1 MTPRS
6 VAYVVNMFPK
16 VSETFIASEIAGLV
30 QRGLTV
36 RLLSLKAPSETLRHP
51 IVEAL
56 GLERL
61 AWYDLA
67 AFRQALLADPPDLV
81 HAHFATEPT
90 RVGQALADELG
101 RPFAFT
107 AHAYDFYRKPAA
119 DLPARLQKADAV
131 VTVSEANADFLV
143 AQFGATRTRLHV
155 LPCGVDLGAFQPRP
169 HRREPGLVVC
179 VARLRPHKNVPLL
192 LAACARLRDRGLAFR
207 VVVIGEGPSRHE
219 LEVERDRL
227 GLTAAVTFVG
237 ALGQDA
243 VCDWWQRASVAVL
256 PSRSEG
262 MPVSL
267 MEAAA
272 CGVPAVATAVGG
284 VAELIEDGET
294 GVVTPS
300 DDVTALAEGLARIL
314 TSEPTRL
321 RMSAAARLRAEAR
334 FGLTRQVDALL
345 GIWGAMR
352 PGVAA

>member
-1 MTPRS
+1 MSPRS

-30 QRGLTV
+30 QRGISV
-36 RLLSLKAPSETLRHP
+36 RLLSLKSPSETLRHP
-51 IVEAL
+51 IVAAF

-61 AWYDLA
+61 AWYDEA

-90 RVGQALADELG
+90 RVGQGLADEIG
-101 RPFAFT
+101 CPFAFT

-131 VTVSEANADFLV
+131 VTVSDANADYLV
-143 AQFGATRTRLHV
+143 THFGASRSRLHV
-155 LPCGVDLGAFQPRP
+155 LPCGVDLGAFRPRP
-169 HRREPGLVVC
+169 ERREPGLVVS

-192 LAACARLRDRGLAFR
+192 LCACRRLRERGLACR
-207 VVVIGEGPSRHE
+207 VVVIGEGPSRAE
-219 LEVERDRL
+219 IEAERDRL
-227 GLTAAVTFVG
+227 GLRDVVSFVG

-284 VAELIEDGET
+284 VAELVVDDVT

-300 DDVTALAEGLARIL
+300 DDVAALADGLERLL
-314 TSEPTRL
+314 TSEPTRA
-321 RMSAAARLRAEAR
+321 RMGVAARLRAEER

-345 GIWGAMR
+345 AIWSAMR

>member
-16 VSETFIASEIAGLV
+16 VSETFIASEVAGLV
-30 QRGLTV
+30 QRGVAV
-36 RLLSLKAPSETLRHP
+36 RILSLKPPSETLRHP
-51 IVEAL
+51 VVGDF
-56 GLERL
+56 GLEGL
-61 AWYDLA
+61 AWYDQGE
-67 AFRQALLADPPDLV
+67 FRQALLAEPPDLV

-90 RVGQALADELG
+90 RVGQGLADELG
-101 RPFAFT
+101 CPFAFT

-119 DLPARLQKADAV
+119 DLPARLQRADAI
-131 VTVSEANADFLV
+131 VTVSDANADYLV
-143 AQFGATRTRLHV
+143 SHFQAPRARLHV
-155 LPCGVDLGAFQPRP
+155 LPCGVDLGAFRPRP
-169 HRREPGLVVC
+169 ERREPGLVVC
-179 VARLRPHKNVPLL
+179 VARLRPHKNLPLL
-192 LAACARLRDRGLAFR
+192 LAACAQLRDGGLPVR
-207 VVVIGEGPSRHE
+207 VVVIGEGPSLHE
-219 LEVERDRL
+219 LEAERDRL
-227 GLTAAVTFVG
+227 GLGEILTFVG
-237 ALGQDA
+237 ALAQDA

-284 VAELIEDGET
+284 VAELIEHDVT

-300 DDVTALAEGLARIL
+300 DDVDALAHGLARIL
-314 TSEPTRL
+314 TSEPLRV

-345 GIWGAMR
+345 GIWASMR
-352 PGVAA
+352 SGVAA

>member
-1 MTPRS
+1 MTPKS

-30 QRGLTV
+30 QRGVTV
-36 RLLSLKAPSETLRHP
+36 RLLSLKPPSETLRHP
-51 IVEAL
+51 IVEAF

-67 AFRQALLADPPDLV
+67 AFRQALQADPPDLV

-131 VTVSEANADFLV
+131 VTVSEANADYLV
-143 AQFGATRTRLHV
+143 SRFGATRTRLHV
-155 LPCGVDLGAFQPRP
+155 LPCGVDLGAFRPRP
-169 HRREPGLVVC
+169 DRRQPGLIVC
-179 VARLRPHKNVPLL
+179 VARLRPHKNLPLL
-192 LAACARLRDRGLAFR
+192 LAACRQLRERGLAFR
-207 VVVIGEGPSRHE
+207 VVVIGDGPSRAE
-219 LEVERDRL
+219 LEAERDRL
-227 GLTAAVTFVG
+227 GLGDAVTFVG
-237 ALGQDA
+237 ALGQHD

-284 VAELIEDGET
+284 VAELVEDEVT
-294 GVVTPS
+294 GLVTPS
-300 DDVTALAEGLARIL
+300 DDADALAEGVARL
-314 TSEPTRL
+314 LSSEPLRA
-321 RMSAAARLRAEAR
+321 RMSAATRLRAEAR

-345 GIWGAMR
+345 GIWAAMR
-352 PGVAA
+352 SDVAA